1 MWRPGW
7 IGSGALWMDSMSK
20 SAFSLLLWPSNCV
33 CPCFWLLKDTV
44 PDVSRNALKQC
55 VSGDLGIWGQEER
68 SGWECG
74 CEGEERKSP
83 GQNPQ
88 VTVKSSKETA
98 DHSWDEIATQ
108 ISYHSQNI
116 TMHLY
121 LNTYPLIEW
130 ASLVSQKVKNPPAEW
145 ETWVHSLGWE
155 DPLEEVMATHS
166 RGARKTGKPCGLQ
179 SMRSQ
184 RVGHGWVTKHST
196 VPIECAV
203 DDGARS
209 GLLHKLG

>member
-88 VTVKSSKETA
+88 VTVKSSKVTA

-145 ETWVHSLGWE
+145 ETWFVPWVGKIPWRRLWQPTPGEPARQGSLVGYSPW
-155 DPLEEVMATHS
+155 
-166 RGARKTGKPCGLQ
+166 GLKELDTAE
-179 SMRSQ
+179 
-184 RVGHGWVTKHST
+184 WLST
-196 VPIECAV
+196 VQY
-203 DDGARS
+203 
-209 GLLHKLG
+209 L